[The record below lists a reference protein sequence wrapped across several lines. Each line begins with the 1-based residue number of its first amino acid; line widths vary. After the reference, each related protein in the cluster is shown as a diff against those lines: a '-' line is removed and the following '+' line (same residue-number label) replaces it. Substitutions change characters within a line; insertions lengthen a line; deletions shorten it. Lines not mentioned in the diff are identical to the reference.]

1 MPGAAKQVCKTLVAT
16 ETAETAERNLKIS
29 AIPATLRSAT
39 IQNRRFPH
47 HVICGE
53 NPLYV
58 IIFTNEVGIMLTDTH
73 CHLYLE
79 QFAGDIDDVIRRA
92 TEAGVEKM
100 LVPGMDLETS
110 RQAVK
115 LAETYSSIFAA
126 VGYHPTDM
134 QKFSAKDFDEIC
146 ELAKHP
152 KVAAI
157 GEIGLD
163 YYWVKEADKRMEQ
176 RRNLLP
182 HLELANKVNKPVI
195 LHLREESDAEIG
207 EATND
212 LFNTLELWYEK
223 ITSLKPRPGVFH
235 SFNGNL
241 ESAKRAMGM
250 NFLIGI
256 TGPVTYKKNESQR
269 EIVRQL
275 PLDRILIETDSPFQT
290 PVPYRGKRNEPANV
304 ALIADKIA
312 EVHQAT
318 RDTITEATTKNANR
332 LFRWETHT

>member
-1 MPGAAKQVCKTLVAT
+1 
-16 ETAETAERNLKIS
+16 
-29 AIPATLRSAT
+29 
-39 IQNRRFPH
+39 
-47 HVICGE
+47 
-53 NPLYV
+53 
-58 IIFTNEVGIMLTDTH
+58 MLTDTH

-92 TEAGVEKM
+92 TEAGVTKM

-134 QKFSAKDFDEIC
+134 QKFNAEDFDEIC
-146 ELAKHP
+146 RLAEHP
-152 KVAAI
+152 KVVAI

-163 YYWVKEADKRMEQ
+163 YYWVKDTDKRTEQ

-182 HLELANKVNKPVI
+182 HLELANKVNKPII
-195 LHLREESDAEIG
+195 LHVREENDAENG
-207 EATND
+207 DTTND
-212 LFNTLELWYEK
+212 MFNILESWRKKL
-223 ITSLKPRPGVFH
+223 TAPRSLPGVFH

-241 ESAKRAMGM
+241 ESAKRAMDM
-250 NFLIGI
+250 NFFIGI

-304 ALIADKIA
+304 GLVADKIA
-312 EVHQAT
+312 EIHRAT
-318 RDTITEATTKNANR
+318 RDTIATATTSNANR
-332 LFRWETHT
+332 LFRWERHT

>member
-1 MPGAAKQVCKTLVAT
+1 
-16 ETAETAERNLKIS
+16 
-29 AIPATLRSAT
+29 
-39 IQNRRFPH
+39 
-47 HVICGE
+47 
-53 NPLYV
+53 
-58 IIFTNEVGIMLTDTH
+58 MLTDTH

-115 LAETYSSIFAA
+115 LAESYSSIFAA

-182 HLELANKVNKPVI
+182 HLELANEVNKPVI
-195 LHLREESDAEIG
+195 LHLREEKDAEVG
-207 EATND
+207 DATND
-212 LFNTLELWYEK
+212 LFGILESWHEKLATLKSRL
-223 ITSLKPRPGVFH
+223 GVFH

-250 NFLIGI
+250 NFFIGVA
-256 TGPVTYKKNESQR
+256 GPVTYKKNETQR
-269 EIVRQL
+269 ELVRQL
-275 PLDRILIETDSPFQT
+275 PLDRILVETDSPFQT

-304 ALIADKIA
+304 GLVADKIA
-312 EVHQAT
+312 DVHRAT
-318 RDTITEATTKNANR
+318 RETIAEATTKNADR
-332 LFRWETHT
+332 LFRWEPYT